1 MRILLTGASGR
12 LARALLPVLL
22 NDDAVTQLIG
32 VDLAPPLLQHPKY
45 EFLRADFRAPR
56 ALAALAGCDALIHAG
71 FVVMRARLGR
81 DRAHMRA
88 INVDGSAALF
98 AHAREMGVRQIVFLS
113 SAAVYG
119 LPAAQPVGEDAARRS
134 LPSFFYAED
143 KIAVEVLLDELIA
156 RGDAPRIA
164 RLRPHVILGP
174 HAHPFLRALLRAP
187 VRIGSPIPAPQLQC
201 VHELDVAAAVLAAV
215 KHAPHGAFNLA
226 CANSASLND
235 MQAMLGGR
243 GVRVSA
249 RIARTAMTLA
259 WYARLAPTDPAW
271 MQALSFDLTLDTR
284 RARAALGWRPRFDS
298 VRDCVLAS

>member
-12 LARALLPVLL
+12 LARALLPALL
-22 NDDAVTQLIG
+22 NDSAVTRVVG
-32 VDLAPPLLQHPKY
+32 VDLAPPLLHHPKY
-45 EFLRADFRAPR
+45 QFLRADFRTPP

-81 DRAHMRA
+81 DRARMRA
-88 INVDGSAALF
+88 INVDGSAILF
-98 AHAREMGVRQIVFLS
+98 ASARELGVRQMVFLS

-119 LPAAQPVGEDAARRS
+119 LPATQPVGEDAARRS

-143 KIAVEVLLDELIA
+143 KIAVEALLDEMVA
-156 RGDAPRIA
+156 HGDPPRVA

-174 HAHPFLRALLRAP
+174 QAQPFLRMLLRAP
-187 VRIGSPIPAPQLQC
+187 LRIALPAPAPQLQC
-201 VHELDVAAAVLAAV
+201 VHESDVAAAVLAAL
-215 KHAPHGAFNLA
+215 KHAAHGAFNLA
-226 CANSASLND
+226 CGDSASLGD

-249 RIARTAMTLA
+249 RVARGAMALA
-259 WYARLAPTDPAW
+259 WRARLAPTDPAW
-271 MQALSFDLTLDTR
+271 MQALRFDLTLDTR
-284 RARAALGWRPRFDS
+284 RARTELGWRPRFDA